1 MSFEVSSFRVL
12 DSRATLG
19 SSSIRRRAQI
29 LNYRKDLNIIDFR
42 GNVQTRIKK
51 LRNNEVSGTVLA
63 MAGLKR
69 LNISNVPF
77 NPIEVEEMI
86 PAVAQGV
93 IGVERRFDD
102 FSTAYILE
110 KINDSETTQCV
121 NCERAYLEKLDGS
134 CQTPIAGFA
143 IKENGNIK
151 FIEKSLLTIIALL
164 TIVATGQV
172 IVKIYNSGTI
182 NLADLLL
189 LFIYTEVLGMIG
201 VFYTSNRI
209 PITLP
214 LFIAMTAISRLII
227 LQGKGMDASTLLYEA
242 GAILIIALACLAV
255 RYRPS
260 RSYHYQNEDDSK

>member
-1 MSFEVSSFRVL
+1 MF
-12 DSRATLG
+12 DGIA
-19 SSSIRRRAQI
+19 A
-29 LNYRKDLNIIDFR
+29 NII
-42 GNVQTRIKK
+42 
-51 LRNNEVSGTVLA
+51 
-63 MAGLKR
+63 
-69 LNISNVPF
+69 
-77 NPIEVEEMI
+77 
-86 PAVAQGV
+86 
-93 IGVERRFDD
+93 
-102 FSTAYILE
+102 
-110 KINDSETTQCV
+110 KI
-121 NCERAYLEKLDGS
+121 
-134 CQTPIAGFA
+134 
-143 IKENGNIK
+143 
-151 FIEKSLLTIIALL
+151 IEKSLLTIIAFL
-164 TIVATGQV
+164 TVVATVQE
-172 IVKIYNSGTI
+172 IILIYNIGTI

>member
-1 MSFEVSSFRVL
+1 M
-12 DSRATLG
+12 
-19 SSSIRRRAQI
+19 
-29 LNYRKDLNIIDFR
+29 
-42 GNVQTRIKK
+42 
-51 LRNNEVSGTVLA
+51 
-63 MAGLKR
+63 
-69 LNISNVPF
+69 
-77 NPIEVEEMI
+77 
-86 PAVAQGV
+86 
-93 IGVERRFDD
+93 FDD
-102 FSTAYILE
+102 
-110 KINDSETTQCV
+110 
-121 NCERAYLEKLDGS
+121 
-134 CQTPIAGFA
+134 IAA
-143 IKENGNIK
+143 NIIK

-164 TIVATGQV
+164 TIVATFQE
-172 IVKIYNSGTI
+172 IIKIYNIGTI

>member
-1 MSFEVSSFRVL
+1 M
-12 DSRATLG
+12 
-19 SSSIRRRAQI
+19 
-29 LNYRKDLNIIDFR
+29 
-42 GNVQTRIKK
+42 
-51 LRNNEVSGTVLA
+51 
-63 MAGLKR
+63 
-69 LNISNVPF
+69 
-77 NPIEVEEMI
+77 
-86 PAVAQGV
+86 
-93 IGVERRFDD
+93 FDD
-102 FSTAYILE
+102 
-110 KINDSETTQCV
+110 
-121 NCERAYLEKLDGS
+121 
-134 CQTPIAGFA
+134 IASN
-143 IKENGNIK
+143 IIK

-164 TIVATGQV
+164 TIVATFQE
-172 IVKIYNSGTI
+172 IIKIYNIGII

-260 RSYHYQNEDDSK
+260 RSYHYQNEDDS

>member
-1 MSFEVSSFRVL
+1 M
-12 DSRATLG
+12 
-19 SSSIRRRAQI
+19 
-29 LNYRKDLNIIDFR
+29 
-42 GNVQTRIKK
+42 
-51 LRNNEVSGTVLA
+51 
-63 MAGLKR
+63 
-69 LNISNVPF
+69 
-77 NPIEVEEMI
+77 
-86 PAVAQGV
+86 
-93 IGVERRFDD
+93 FDD
-102 FSTAYILE
+102 
-110 KINDSETTQCV
+110 
-121 NCERAYLEKLDGS
+121 
-134 CQTPIAGFA
+134 IAA
-143 IKENGNIK
+143 NIIK

-164 TIVATGQV
+164 TIVATFQE
-172 IVKIYNSGTI
+172 IIKIYNIGTI

-260 RSYHYQNEDDSK
+260 SSYHYQNEDDSK

>member
-1 MSFEVSSFRVL
+1 MF
-12 DSRATLG
+12 DDIA
-19 SSSIRRRAQI
+19 A
-29 LNYRKDLNIIDFR
+29 NII
-42 GNVQTRIKK
+42 
-51 LRNNEVSGTVLA
+51 
-63 MAGLKR
+63 
-69 LNISNVPF
+69 
-77 NPIEVEEMI
+77 
-86 PAVAQGV
+86 
-93 IGVERRFDD
+93 
-102 FSTAYILE
+102 
-110 KINDSETTQCV
+110 KI
-121 NCERAYLEKLDGS
+121 
-134 CQTPIAGFA
+134 
-143 IKENGNIK
+143 
-151 FIEKSLLTIIALL
+151 IEKSLLTIIAFL
-164 TIVATGQV
+164 TVFATVQE
-172 IVKIYNSGTI
+172 IIKIYNIGTI